1 MPARTSSFTSLTEC
15 DSGTTQKVSFAVN
28 TTIELKNTTTPE
40 NTGTLFSRNTA
51 RWMPLLSD
59 MALIRLI
66 SITEL
71 TPIGQFLDCAT
82 TAFSEISLS

>member
-1 MPARTSSFTSLTEC
+1 MINRNASSYQLIEC
-15 DSGTTQKVSFAVN
+15 HSGTTQKLSFGVN
-28 TTIELKNTTTPE
+28 TTIELKNITTPE
-40 NTGTLFSRNTA
+40 NIGTLLSRNTA

-59 MALIRLI
+59 IARIRLI

-82 TAFSEISLS
+82 VAFSE